1 MHTAKELILGH
12 AKVWEVFSDCSPVHT
27 HTHTHTHRELFAFFW
42 FLLAILKPHLI
53 ILKAMRP

>member
-12 AKVWEVFSDCSPVHT
+12 AKVWKVFSETARLHT
-27 HTHTHTHRELFAFFW
+27 HTHTEFFAFFW

-53 ILKAMRP
+53 ILKAMCP